1 MEKSFRSHLSA
12 AVALLLTVFVFASC
26 SDSPSDLVN
35 YVPKESKAVMVFKP
49 GDLAKKGNLEKY
61 VKKFPK
67 EKFGEAAEFIKTCMK
82 GESGIDMEQ
91 MVLFEYEGDGYLSFV
106 ISDESK
112 FEKLDLIADNT
123 TKGESGGL
131 TTYEADSKGAPS
143 VVVDG
148 SKAWLCPKN
157 LDDGIDAVKTF
168 IALDK
173 EKSVAE
179 APGFADN
186 MSDGD
191 MNIYINMEE
200 IMSMGGGMTEQ
211 MMNKEMSR
219 YGLSLDDMNIKEY
232 FDSHIY
238 LTVLFEKD
246 KLSVKCK
253 CLDGKGENIVSKVVG
268 NKTIDTGMLKFF
280 DKSTTMVYAS
290 VIPDY
295 VKKMYSNLIEST
307 IYDETQK
314 AIVEEIFKNLDDN
327 VAFGISISGN
337 LTTKVESEWGSYD
350 KFNQKSINGTMVA
363 KCKKSLEADVAT
375 LASILGLPIAT
386 DGSVSF
392 PIDSETTVRI
402 KSEGNYLVV
411 STTAAPSQPL
421 ADPGMFGGKSAAMF
435 VNLSKT
441 SPASQSIKRAFGID
455 LDLTAISY
463 SDKQD
468 NLFELKVNNNKQDN
482 VLAYLVDLVLKVS
495 EI

>member
-1 MEKSFRSHLSA
+1 MSA

-82 GESGIDMEQ
+82 GDSGIDMEQ
-91 MVLFEYEGDGYLSFV
+91 MVLFEYEGDCYLSFV
-106 ISDESK
+106 ISDEDDESNIPDQ
-112 FEKLDLIADNT
+112 E
-123 TKGESGGL
+123 ESGGL

-290 VIPDY
+290 VIPDH

-327 VAFGISISGN
+327 VALGISISGN

-392 PIDSETTVRI
+392 PIDSETIVRI

-421 ADPGMFGGKSAAMF
+421 TDPGMFGGKSAAMF
-435 VNLSKT
+435 INLSKT
-441 SPASQSIKRAFGID
+441 SPAAQSIKRAFGID

-463 SDKQD
+463 SDKHD

-482 VLAYLVDLVLKVS
+482 VLAYLVDLVLKIS

>member
-1 MEKSFRSHLSA
+1 
-12 AVALLLTVFVFASC
+12 
-26 SDSPSDLVN
+26 
-35 YVPKESKAVMVFKP
+35 
-49 GDLAKKGNLEKY
+49 
-61 VKKFPK
+61 
-67 EKFGEAAEFIKTCMK
+67 
-82 GESGIDMEQ
+82 
-91 MVLFEYEGDGYLSFV
+91 
-106 ISDESK
+106 
-112 FEKLDLIADNT
+112 
-123 TKGESGGL
+123 
-131 TTYEADSKGAPS
+131 
-143 VVVDG
+143 
-148 SKAWLCPKN
+148 
-157 LDDGIDAVKTF
+157 
-168 IALDK
+168 
-173 EKSVAE
+173 
-179 APGFADN
+179 
-186 MSDGD
+186 
-191 MNIYINMEE
+191 
-200 IMSMGGGMTEQ
+200 MSMGGGMTEQ

-290 VIPDY
+290 VIPDH

-327 VAFGISISGN
+327 VALGISISGN

-421 ADPGMFGGKSAAMF
+421 TDPGMFGGKSAAMF
-435 VNLSKT
+435 INLSKT
-441 SPASQSIKRAFGID
+441 SPAAQSIKRAFGID

-463 SDKQD
+463 SDKHD

-482 VLAYLVDLVLKVS
+482 VLAYLVDLVLKIS

>member
-173 EKSVAE
+173 EKSV
-179 APGFADN
+179 
-186 MSDGD
+186 
-191 MNIYINMEE
+191 EE

-290 VIPDY
+290 VIPDH

-327 VAFGISISGN
+327 VALGISISGN

-441 SPASQSIKRAFGID
+441 SPAAQSIKRAFGID

-463 SDKQD
+463 SDKHD

>member
-1 MEKSFRSHLSA
+1 MSA

-82 GESGIDMEQ
+82 G
-91 MVLFEYEGDGYLSFV
+91 
-106 ISDESK
+106 K
-112 FEKLDLIADNT
+112 FEKLDLVADNT
-123 TKGESGGL
+123 TKGESDGL

-290 VIPDY
+290 VIPDH

-327 VAFGISISGN
+327 VALGISISGN

-375 LASILGLPIAT
+375 LASILSLPIAT

-435 VNLSKT
+435 INLSKT
-441 SPASQSIKRAFGID
+441 SPAAQSIKRAFGID

-463 SDKQD
+463 SDKHD

-482 VLAYLVDLVLKVS
+482 VLAYLVDLVLKIS

>member
-1 MEKSFRSHLSA
+1 MSA

-61 VKKFPK
+61 VKMFPK

-131 TTYEADSKGAPS
+131 TTYEADSKGTPS

-191 MNIYINMEE
+191 LNIYFNMEE

-253 CLDGKGENIVSKVVG
+253 CLDGKGESIVSKVVG

-290 VIPDY
+290 VIPDH

-435 VNLSKT
+435 INLSKT
-441 SPASQSIKRAFGID
+441 SPAAQSIKRAFGID

-463 SDKQD
+463 SDKHD